1 MKVASFLENIIFNS
15 NKPSLSLILD
25 TDFSKEIRIVF
36 KKGQVMDD
44 HQAPFAI
51 IVQVLKGCIDFGIN
65 NELEKLNDG
74 DIISLKPHEVHSL
87 TALED
92 SIVRLTLSK
101 TDSVKRVK
109 KAISD
114 K

>member
-1 MKVASFLENIIFNS
+1 MNIGSFLENIKFNA
-15 NKPSLSLILD
+15 NKPAVSLLLD

-36 KKGQVMDD
+36 KKEQIMED

-51 IVQVLKGCIDFGIN
+51 IVHIIEGIIDFGVNGEVRRLTPGFIV
-65 NELEKLNDG
+65 
-74 DIISLKPHEVHSL
+74 SLKPHEVHNL
-87 TALED
+87 TAIEN

-109 KAISD
+109 NV
-114 K
+114 

>member
-1 MKVASFLENIIFNS
+1 MKVASFLKDIKFNQD
-15 NKPSLSLILD
+15 KPALSLLLD

-36 KKGQVMDD
+36 KKGQVMED

-51 IVQVLKGCIDFGIN
+51 IVQVVKGIINFGVHD
-65 NELEKLNDG
+65 ETHQLNTG
-74 DIISLKPHEVHSL
+74 DMITLKPHEVHNL
-87 TALED
+87 LAVEE

-109 KAISD
+109 QVIE
-114 K
+114 